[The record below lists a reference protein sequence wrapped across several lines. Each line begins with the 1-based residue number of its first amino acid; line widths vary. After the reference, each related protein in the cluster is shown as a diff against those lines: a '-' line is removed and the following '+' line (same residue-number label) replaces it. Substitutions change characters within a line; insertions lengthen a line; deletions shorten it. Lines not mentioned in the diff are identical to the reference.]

1 MEKNKIQNCEFCQ
14 EVFGSLDD
22 LVNHLVYDHANNLS
36 EEMVSSKQIEPSK
49 ELQNNV
55 QQVQG
60 NKDHKCAFCGKS
72 FTRSRSTH
80 IKSEEEKRREV
91 EAQLDGLEIGSEAT
105 PEEILT
111 DTSEALDTQSQ
122 LADTKSG
129 EVVVETKEDVSSET
143 VTAEEP
149 SSEKNV

>member
-1 MEKNKIQNCEFCQ
+1 QN
-14 EVFGSLDD
+14 VRLT
-22 LVNHLVYDHANNLS
+22 
-36 EEMVSSKQIEPSK
+36 SKLTGWK
-49 ELQNNV
+49 V
-55 QQVQG
+55 
-60 NKDHKCAFCGKS
+60 D
-72 FTRSRSTH
+72 